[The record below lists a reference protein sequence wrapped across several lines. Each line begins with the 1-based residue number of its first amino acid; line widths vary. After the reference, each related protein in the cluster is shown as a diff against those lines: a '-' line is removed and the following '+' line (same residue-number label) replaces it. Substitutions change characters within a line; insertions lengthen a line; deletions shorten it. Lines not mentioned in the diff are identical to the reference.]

1 MKRINSNNIYNELW
15 ELLGM
20 FESKSYVCEKVAYNF
35 KGIDVNELNVR
46 IDIIT
51 SSVRQAR
58 EYFKA
63 SEKVSILTSPL
74 LVNYGMIN
82 LAKALYYLKQPDI
95 SKNYFS
101 KHGADVYPSDYSSV
115 VEVKLK
121 IKDFGS
127 FISLGK
133 CYNEKKLQKEI
144 YLKTLLAQIPE
155 VSQLYEETYN
165 TYSKVLYSQPI
176 KYGYK
181 LFSSERDKT
190 NILEYL
196 KKNNEDIFSRGI
208 IMNSINREQGY
219 ILSLTQT
226 MAGDL
231 TDNIIKTSKD
241 KTYINIEKKDFRYNQ
256 ITISYLTILAYSML
270 VRYYPNNWEK
280 FIDKNFSKEYQ
291 IIYKSVLACKET
303 FITEISKMIIGDDI
317 LFINDDDKNGESID
331 LKKLYRDLKKI
342 DREEKFLKN
351 G

>member
-20 FESKSYVCEKVAYNF
+20 FESKSYVCEKVAQNF
-35 KGIDVNELNVR
+35 KEIDVDELNTR

-101 KHGADVYPSDYSSV
+101 KHGADLYPSNYSSV
-115 VEVKLK
+115 IDVKLK

-127 FISLGK
+127 LISLGK
-133 CYNEKKLQKEI
+133 CYDEKELQKEI
-144 YLKTLLAQIPE
+144 NLKTLLAQIPE
-155 VSQLYEETYN
+155 ISQLYEETYN

-181 LFSSERDKT
+181 LFSSESDKT
-190 NILEYL
+190 SILDYL
-196 KKNNEDIFSRGI
+196 NKNNEDIFSRGI
-208 IMNSINREQGY
+208 VINSINKDKGY

-231 TDNIIKTSKD
+231 TENIIKTSKN
-241 KTYINIEKKDFRYNQ
+241 KTYINIEKRNFRYNQ
-256 ITISYLTILAYSML
+256 ITIAYLIILAYSML

-291 IIYKSVLACKET
+291 IIYRSVLACKEI
-303 FITEISKMIIGDDI
+303 FIIEISKMIIDDDI
-317 LFINDDDKNGESID
+317 LFINDEDKFVEEID
-331 LKKLYRDLKKI
+331 LRKLYRDLEKI
-342 DREEKFLKN
+342 DREEKFLRN